1 MNNTHS
7 IVLNGKSN
15 VLPALSQFR
24 LHPIVLACA
33 AALALGATTFPVR
46 AADCSINGTTYANC
60 TQGQAGTSGINAS
73 GAEGTTGS
81 NGNTAGNPT
90 NAGTHGNNGG
100 DATNTA
106 TSGGVGDVAATG
118 GTLNVTTGSL
128 LAGGAGGS
136 GGNANGGNGG
146 NGGWPVQGSNA
157 NGGNGGDA
165 GLSGI
170 AQNGGMGGNAIAGS
184 GFTVNNGG
192 SIFGGAGGA
201 GGNALGGAGGRGGQ
215 GANNFGHSGDG
226 GDGTAG
232 GIAGNG
238 AAGGIAVTGSH
249 FDLVSQ
255 GIIRGGN
262 GGGAGL
268 ATGGAAGST
277 DLAGA
282 PGGTMGSAGQA
293 GADGTAGSYGAGGV
307 GVISTGSSTITTSNI
322 IAGGLAGDRKT
333 QANAIEL
340 SGGNNTLT
348 LESGYSFV
356 GNVISSGGDT
366 LVLGGDTNSSF
377 SVASLAASSP
387 SSWTGD
393 VQYYGFNNY
402 VKTGNSTWT
411 LSGSTTEVTAW
422 NINAGTLS
430 VSSDSNLGATESAL
444 TFGSGTLENTAVIST
459 ARDMLLNTSGALKTD
474 ANLTAAG
481 KISGQG
487 SLVKTGTAA
496 LILTNNNT
504 YAGGTTINAGTLQI
518 GNGGTTGSV
527 VGDITNN
534 SALSFNRSDALT
546 YGGVISGSGSLNQ
559 AGNDVLTLTGDNTF
573 TGATTISAGTLQ
585 IGNGGT
591 TGSVVGD
598 IINNSALSFNRSD
611 ALTYDGVISG
621 SGSLV
626 KTGNDVLTLTGDNTF
641 TGDTT
646 ISAGTLQ
653 VGNGGTTGAMAGNI
667 INNGSLSFNR
677 SNTLVYGGVISGSG
691 SLAKAGNGVLI
702 LTGDHTFTGDTTISA
717 GTLVVGNNTTGSVV
731 GNIINNSTLVFNRS
745 DALTYGGVISGSGSL
760 NQAAIGVLT
769 LTGDNTF
776 TGGTTISA
784 GTLQIGNGG
793 TTGSVVG
800 DITNNSAL
808 SFNRSDALTYD
819 GVISGSGSVVK
830 TGNDVLTLT
839 GDNTFTGATTIS
851 AGTLQ
856 VGNGGTTGSVA
867 GDIINNSALSFNHS
881 DALTYSGVISGSGS
895 LVKAGN
901 DVLTLTGNN
910 TFTGDTTI
918 SAGTLQVGNG
928 GTTGSVAGDIIN
940 NSALSFNRSDA
951 LTYSGVISGSG
962 ALAKAGT
969 GVLTLTGNNT
979 FTGATTINTGT
990 LQIGNGGTTGS
1001 VVGDIINNS
1010 VLEFNRRDALAYG
1023 GVISGSGS
1031 VVQAGNGVLILTG
1044 NNAYSGGTVV
1054 NSGTLIL
1061 QGVNAA
1067 GTGDITNND
1076 KMHFWDTNGEL
1087 SHNIYGTGSI
1097 TFSGNSEVRADAEA
1111 RVSAVNI
1118 DAGSKLT
1125 LLDSQAWQAGNGFSN
1140 AGTLVLS
1147 HQSWLLGNVDN
1158 SGVLALS
1165 NQQNVASFID
1175 GNLTNHGSLVL
1186 NPSSTSAGN
1195 NLIINGDYVGGQG
1208 SSLSLGAVLADDN
1221 SLTDQLTILGNSSGT
1236 STLYMVN
1243 EKGYGGQTLQGLKLI
1258 TVQGTS
1264 DAVFTQGNRITAG
1277 LYDYSL
1283 VKKENDWYLDS
1294 YPNQIRPE
1302 AASYSANL
1310 QAANTLFTLS
1320 LHDRAGETQY
1330 EDLVTGETRS
1340 TSMWMRNEGGRSKVS
1355 MTDGQNNTNTNRY
1368 VLQLGGDVLQVS
1380 SEPMG
1385 KFNLGVMAGYA
1396 NARGQTYNSLKG
1408 YSSRNTITGY
1418 STGIYSSWYANDQ
1431 VKGGLYAD
1439 SWLQYNWFRNQVNG
1453 QEMAEEKYDSQG
1465 LTASLETGYDWLVN
1479 SWTSAPGIKNT
1490 LWLQPHAQAI
1500 WMGVK
1505 ADGHTENQGS
1515 YVEGLGNNNV
1525 QTKLGLRAYLNG
1537 KSELDRNTER
1547 KFQPYV
1553 EANWVHNTHQYGVR
1567 IDGVDD
1573 HIKGARNAGELKTG
1587 VEAKLTERLS
1597 IQGGVSGQIGGNS
1610 YSDIAASLGGK
1621 FNF

>member
-1 MNNTHS
+1 MNSTPV
-7 IVLNGKSN
+7 IVLNGKPN
-15 VLPALSQFR
+15 ILPALSQFR
-24 LHPIVLACA
+24 LHPMVLACA
-33 AALALGATTFPVR
+33 ATLAFGSTTFPVR
-46 AADCSINGTTYANC
+46 AADCSVNGTTYANC

-90 NAGTHGNNGG
+90 NAGTNGNNGG

-106 TSGGVGDVAATG
+106 TSGGAGDVAATG
-118 GTLNVTTGSL
+118 GTLNITTGSL
-128 LAGGAGGS
+128 LAGGAGGA

-165 GLSGI
+165 GLSGV
-170 AQNGGMGGNAIAGS
+170 AQNGGMGGNAIVGS
-184 GFTVNNGG
+184 GFSVNNDG

-238 AAGGIAVTGSH
+238 AAGGIAVTGNH

-307 GVISTGSSTITTSNI
+307 AVISTGSSTITTSNI

-393 VQYYGFNNY
+393 VQYYGFSNY

-430 VSSDSNLGATESAL
+430 VSSNSNLGAAERAL

-459 ARDMLLNTSGALKTD
+459 ARDMLLNTSGTLKTD
-474 ANLTAAG
+474 ANLTATG
-481 KISGQG
+481 QISGLG

-527 VGDITNN
+527 VGDIVNN

-559 AGNDVLTLTGDNTF
+559 AGNDVLTLTGDNTY
-573 TGATTISAGTLQ
+573 A
-585 IGNGGT
+585 
-591 TGSVVGD
+591 
-598 IINNSALSFNRSD
+598 
-611 ALTYDGVISG
+611 
-621 SGSLV
+621 
-626 KTGNDVLTLTGDNTF
+626 
-641 TGDTT
+641 
-646 ISAGTLQ
+646 
-653 VGNGGTTGAMAGNI
+653 
-667 INNGSLSFNR
+667 
-677 SNTLVYGGVISGSG
+677 
-691 SLAKAGNGVLI
+691 
-702 LTGDHTFTGDTTISA
+702 
-717 GTLVVGNNTTGSVV
+717 
-731 GNIINNSTLVFNRS
+731 
-745 DALTYGGVISGSGSL
+745 
-760 NQAAIGVLT
+760 
-769 LTGDNTF
+769 
-776 TGGTTISA
+776 GGTTISA

-793 TTGSVVG
+793 TTGSV
-800 DITNNSAL
+800 
-808 SFNRSDALTYD
+808 
-819 GVISGSGSVVK
+819 
-830 TGNDVLTLT
+830 
-839 GDNTFTGATTIS
+839 
-851 AGTLQ
+851 
-856 VGNGGTTGSVA
+856 A
-867 GDIINNSALSFNHS
+867 GDIINNSALSFSRS
-881 DALTYSGVISGSGS
+881 DALAYGGVISGSGS
-895 LVKAGN
+895 VVKAGN

-918 SAGTLQVGNG
+918 SAGTLQIGNG
-928 GTTGSVAGDIIN
+928 GTTGAIVGNIINNSVLSFNRSGILAYDGVISGSGSLVKTGNSMLILTGDNTFTGDTTISAGTLVVGNNTTGSVAGNIIN
-940 NSALSFNRSDA
+940 NSALMFNRSDA
-951 LTYSGVISGSG
+951 LTYDGVISGSG
-962 ALAKAGT
+962 SLNQAG
-969 GVLTLTGNNT
+969 GGALTLTGNNT
-979 FTGATTINTGT
+979 YT
-990 LQIGNGGTTGS
+990 
-1001 VVGDIINNS
+1001 
-1010 VLEFNRRDALAYG
+1010 
-1023 GVISGSGS
+1023 
-1031 VVQAGNGVLILTG
+1031 
-1044 NNAYSGGTVV
+1044 GGTVV
-1054 NSGTLIL
+1054 NWGTLIL

-1067 GTGDITNND
+1067 GTGDITNNS
-1076 KMHFWDTNGEL
+1076 KVVFQGANGEF
-1087 SHNIYGTGSI
+1087 SHGIYGTGSI
-1097 TFSGNSEVRADAEA
+1097 TFSGGSEVIADTEA
-1111 RVSAVNI
+1111 SVSAVNI

-1125 LLDSQAWQAGNGFSN
+1125 LLDSQVWQAGNGFSN

-1147 HQSWLLGNVDN
+1147 HLSRLLGNVDN

-1165 NQQNVASFID
+1165 NQQYVTSFID
-1175 GNLTNHGSLVL
+1175 GNLTNRGSLVL

-1195 NLIINGDYVGGQG
+1195 NLTINGDYVGGQG

-1243 EKGYGGQTLQGLKLI
+1243 EKGRGGQTLQGLKLI

-1294 YPNQIRPE
+1294 YTNQIRPE
-1302 AASYSANL
+1302 AASYAANL

-1380 SEPMG
+1380 SEPLG

-1431 VKGGLYAD
+1431 VKGGLYTD

-1453 QEMAEEKYDSQG
+1453 QEMAEEKYDSRG

-1479 SWTSAPGIKNT
+1479 SWTTAHGIQNT

-1553 EANWVHNTHQYGVR
+1553 EANWVHNTNQYGVR

>member
-106 TSGGVGDVAATG
+106 TSGGAGDVAATG

-340 SGGNNTLT
+340 SGGSNTLT

-459 ARDMLLNTSGALKTD
+459 ARDMLLNTSGTLKTD

-621 SGSLV
+621 SGSVV

-793 TTGSVVG
+793 TTGSV
-800 DITNNSAL
+800 
-808 SFNRSDALTYD
+808 
-819 GVISGSGSVVK
+819 
-830 TGNDVLTLT
+830 
-839 GDNTFTGATTIS
+839 
-851 AGTLQ
+851 
-856 VGNGGTTGSVA
+856 
-867 GDIINNSALSFNHS
+867 
-881 DALTYSGVISGSGS
+881 
-895 LVKAGN
+895 
-901 DVLTLTGNN
+901 
-910 TFTGDTTI
+910 
-918 SAGTLQVGNG
+918 
-928 GTTGSVAGDIIN
+928 AGDIIN

-962 ALAKAGT
+962 SVVKAGND
-969 GVLTLTGNNT
+969 VLTLTGNNI
-979 FTGATTINTGT
+979 FTGNTTINTGT

>member
-1 MNNTHS
+1 MNSTPV
-7 IVLNGKSN
+7 IVLNGKPN
-15 VLPALSQFR
+15 ILPALSQFR
-24 LHPIVLACA
+24 LHPMVLACA
-33 AALALGATTFPVR
+33 AALAFGATTFPVR
-46 AADCSINGTTYANC
+46 AADCSVNGTTYANC

-90 NAGTHGNNGG
+90 NAGTNGNNGG

-106 TSGGVGDVAATG
+106 TSGGAGDVVATG

-128 LAGGAGGS
+128 LAGGAGGA

-165 GLSGI
+165 GLSGV
-170 AQNGGMGGNAIAGS
+170 AQNGGMGGNAIVGS
-184 GFTVNNGG
+184 GFSVNNDG

-249 FDLVSQ
+249 FELVSQ

-307 GVISTGSSTITTSNI
+307 AVISTGSSTITTSNI

-366 LVLGGDTNSSF
+366 LVLGGETNSSF

-393 VQYYGFNNY
+393 VQYYGFSNY

-430 VSSDSNLGATESAL
+430 VSSDSNLGAAERAL

-459 ARDMLLNTSGALKTD
+459 ARDMLLNTSGTLKTD
-474 ANLTAAG
+474 ANLTATG
-481 KISGQG
+481 QISGLG
-487 SLVKTGTAA
+487 SLVKTGAA
-496 LILTNNNT
+496 GLILTNNNT

-534 SALSFNRSDALT
+534 SALSFNRSNALT
-546 YGGVISGSGSLNQ
+546 YGGVISGSGSLVKT
-559 AGNDVLTLTGDNTF
+559 GNDVLTLTGDNTF

-591 TGSVVGD
+591 SGSVVGD

-611 ALTYDGVISG
+611 ALTYGGVISG

-626 KTGNDVLTLTGDNTF
+626 KAGNDVLTLTADNTF

-653 VGNGGTTGAMAGNI
+653 VGNGGTTGAMTGNI
-667 INNGSLSFNR
+667 INNSALSFNR
-677 SNTLVYGGVISGSG
+677 SDALTYSGVISGSG
-691 SLAKAGNGVLI
+691 SLSQAGNDVLA
-702 LTGDHTFTGDTTISA
+702 LTGDNTYAGGTTISA
-717 GTLVVGNNTTGSVV
+717 GTLQIGNGGTTGSVA

-745 DALTYGGVISGSGSL
+745 DALTYDGVISGSGSL

-793 TTGSVVG
+793 TTGSVAG
-800 DITNNSAL
+800 DIVNNSAL
-808 SFNRSDALTYD
+808 SFNRSDALTYS
-819 GVISGSGSVVK
+819 GVISGSGSLSQA
-830 TGNDVLTLT
+830 GNDVLTLT
-839 GDNTFTGATTIS
+839 GDNTYAGGTTIS

-856 VGNGGTTGSVA
+856 IGNGGTTGSVA
-867 GDIINNSALSFNHS
+867 GDIINNSALSFNRS
-881 DALTYSGVISGSGS
+881 DALAYGGVIFGSGS
-895 LVKAGN
+895 VVKAGN

-918 SAGTLQVGNG
+918 SAGTLQIGNG
-928 GTTGSVAGDIIN
+928 GTTGAIAGNIINNSVLSFNRSGILAYDGVISGSGSLVKTGNSMLILTGDNTFTGDTTISAGTLVVGNNTTGSVAGNIIN
-940 NSALSFNRSDA
+940 NSALMFNRSDA
-951 LTYSGVISGSG
+951 LT
-962 ALAKAGT
+962 
-969 GVLTLTGNNT
+969 
-979 FTGATTINTGT
+979 
-990 LQIGNGGTTGS
+990 
-1001 VVGDIINNS
+1001 
-1010 VLEFNRRDALAYG
+1010 YG

-1031 VVQAGNGVLILTG
+1031 LNQAGGGALTLTG
-1044 NNAYSGGTVV
+1044 NNTYTGGTVV
-1054 NSGTLIL
+1054 NWGTLIL

-1067 GTGDITNND
+1067 GTGDITNNS
-1076 KMHFWDTNGEL
+1076 KVVFQGANGEF
-1087 SHNIYGTGSI
+1087 SHGIYGTGSI
-1097 TFSGNSEVRADAEA
+1097 TFSGGSEVIADTESS
-1111 RVSAVNI
+1111 VSAVNI

-1125 LLDSQAWQAGNGFSN
+1125 LLDSQVWQAGNGFSN

-1147 HQSWLLGNVDN
+1147 HLSRLLGNVDN

-1165 NQQNVASFID
+1165 NQQNVTSFVD
-1175 GNLTNHGSLVL
+1175 GNFTNRGSLVL

-1243 EKGYGGQTLQGLKLI
+1243 EKGRGGQTLQGLKLI

-1294 YPNQIRPE
+1294 YTNQVRPE
-1302 AASYSANL
+1302 AASYAANL

-1380 SEPMG
+1380 SEPLG

-1431 VKGGLYAD
+1431 VKGGLYTD

-1453 QEMAEEKYDSQG
+1453 QEMAEEKYDSRG

-1479 SWTSAPGIKNT
+1479 SWTTAHGIQNT

-1537 KSELDRNTER
+1537 KSELDQNTAR

-1553 EANWVHNTHQYGVR
+1553 EANWVYNTNLYGVR

-1573 HIKGARNAGELKTG
+1573 HIKGARNVGELKTG

>member
-1 MNNTHS
+1 
-7 IVLNGKSN
+7 
-15 VLPALSQFR
+15 
-24 LHPIVLACA
+24 
-33 AALALGATTFPVR
+33 
-46 AADCSINGTTYANC
+46 
-60 TQGQAGTSGINAS
+60 
-73 GAEGTTGS
+73 
-81 NGNTAGNPT
+81 
-90 NAGTHGNNGG
+90 
-100 DATNTA
+100 
-106 TSGGVGDVAATG
+106 
-118 GTLNVTTGSL
+118 
-128 LAGGAGGS
+128 
-136 GGNANGGNGG
+136 
-146 NGGWPVQGSNA
+146 
-157 NGGNGGDA
+157 
-165 GLSGI
+165 
-170 AQNGGMGGNAIAGS
+170 
-184 GFTVNNGG
+184 
-192 SIFGGAGGA
+192 
-201 GGNALGGAGGRGGQ
+201 
-215 GANNFGHSGDG
+215 HSGDG

-307 GVISTGSSTITTSNI
+307 AVISTGSSTITTSNI

-393 VQYYGFNNY
+393 VQYYGFSNY

-430 VSSDSNLGATESAL
+430 VSSNSNLGAAERAL

-459 ARDMLLNTSGALKTD
+459 ARDMLLNTSGTLKTD
-474 ANLTAAG
+474 ANLTATG
-481 KISGQG
+481 QISGLG
-487 SLVKTGTAA
+487 SLVKTGAAA

-527 VGDITNN
+527 VGDIVNN

-591 TGSVVGD
+591 TGSVAGD

-611 ALTYDGVISG
+611 AL
-621 SGSLV
+621 
-626 KTGNDVLTLTGDNTF
+626 
-641 TGDTT
+641 
-646 ISAGTLQ
+646 A
-653 VGNGGTTGAMAGNI
+653 
-667 INNGSLSFNR
+667 
-677 SNTLVYGGVISGSG
+677 YGGVISGSG
-691 SLAKAGNGVLI
+691 SV
-702 LTGDHTFTGDTTISA
+702 
-717 GTLVVGNNTTGSVV
+717 
-731 GNIINNSTLVFNRS
+731 
-745 DALTYGGVISGSGSL
+745 
-760 NQAAIGVLT
+760 
-769 LTGDNTF
+769 
-776 TGGTTISA
+776 
-784 GTLQIGNGG
+784 
-793 TTGSVVG
+793 
-800 DITNNSAL
+800 
-808 SFNRSDALTYD
+808 
-819 GVISGSGSVVK
+819 
-830 TGNDVLTLT
+830 
-839 GDNTFTGATTIS
+839 
-851 AGTLQ
+851 
-856 VGNGGTTGSVA
+856 
-867 GDIINNSALSFNHS
+867 
-881 DALTYSGVISGSGS
+881 
-895 LVKAGN
+895 VKAGN

-918 SAGTLQVGNG
+918 SAGTLQIGNG
-928 GTTGSVAGDIIN
+928 GTTGAIAGNIINNSVLSFNRSGILAYDGVISGSGSLVKTGNSMLILTGDNTFTGDTTISAGTLVVGNNTTGSVAGNIIN
-940 NSALSFNRSDA
+940 NSALMFNRSDA
-951 LTYSGVISGSG
+951 LTYDGVISGSG
-962 ALAKAGT
+962 SLNQAG
-969 GVLTLTGNNT
+969 GGALTLTGNNT
-979 FTGATTINTGT
+979 YT
-990 LQIGNGGTTGS
+990 
-1001 VVGDIINNS
+1001 
-1010 VLEFNRRDALAYG
+1010 
-1023 GVISGSGS
+1023 
-1031 VVQAGNGVLILTG
+1031 
-1044 NNAYSGGTVV
+1044 GGTVV
-1054 NSGTLIL
+1054 NWGTLIL

-1067 GTGDITNND
+1067 GTGDITNNS
-1076 KMHFWDTNGEL
+1076 KVVFQGANGEF
-1087 SHNIYGTGSI
+1087 SHGIYGTGSI
-1097 TFSGNSEVRADAEA
+1097 TFSGGSEVIADTEA
-1111 RVSAVNI
+1111 SVSAVNI

-1125 LLDSQAWQAGNGFSN
+1125 LLDSQVWQAGNGFSN

-1147 HQSWLLGNVDN
+1147 HLSRLLGNVDN

-1165 NQQNVASFID
+1165 NQQYVTSFID
-1175 GNLTNHGSLVL
+1175 GNLTNRGSLVL

-1195 NLIINGDYVGGQG
+1195 NLTINGDYVGGQG

-1243 EKGYGGQTLQGLKLI
+1243 EKGRGGQTLQGLKLI

-1294 YPNQIRPE
+1294 YTNQIRPE
-1302 AASYSANL
+1302 AASYAANL

-1340 TSMWMRNEGGRSKVS
+1340 TSMWIRNEGGRSKVS

-1380 SEPMG
+1380 SEPLG

-1431 VKGGLYAD
+1431 VKGGLYTD

-1453 QEMAEEKYDSQG
+1453 QEMAEEKYDSRG

-1479 SWTSAPGIKNT
+1479 SWTTAHGIQNT

-1553 EANWVHNTHQYGVR
+1553 EANWVHNTNQYGVR